1 MAFLCCGRKDFRKG
15 QAPRD
20 ALCDNQYKKE
30 NTMNKIKTGN
40 RLLITALIA
49 VFVLLMGSRGFV
61 AFMADWLFF
70 REVGYEA
77 VFTKTFQAKLFTG
90 FAFGTAAFLV
100 IFINLRIATR
110 RAYALAGLHSLWERA
125 PQLQNLDLDRVLGWI
140 SLFVSL
146 FAFVLAYP
154 IGTTYWEQALL
165 FMNSVPAGLV
175 DPLFNRDI
183 SFYLFMYPLI
193 DKLNDAGRTL
203 IAVAALLTV
212 PLYFLRGGIVIIG
225 KLFTIEPSVKRH
237 LGILVSL
244 FLLSLSLSF
253 MLDRYGLLFTEHGV
267 LYGASYTDVHARL
280 IMLSVMAAL
289 SALVAIIVPVFAAR
303 RSLVMLLALLGVLF
317 GVYFLGL
324 QIYPSTVQSFK
335 VSPNE
340 IVLERP
346 FIANHIK
353 FTRYGYGLEN
363 VELQPFA
370 ANKQLTFTDIR
381 KNLSTIQNIRLW
393 DEEPLLKTYSQL
405 QQIRTYYHFSDVD
418 NDRYTVNGDYLQV
431 MLSPRELSYADLPEK
446 SWINERL
453 VFTHGFG
460 LAMGPVSG
468 ITKEGLPEFYIKDIP
483 PVSSAGPQVT
493 RPEIYYGE
501 SPNDYVIVN
510 TKTKEFS
517 YPTTEGNVYSVYTGK
532 GGVRLSSAL
541 SRLLY
546 AAYFGNFKIVLSSDV
561 TNESR
566 ILYNRRIMKRV
577 EEIAPFFA
585 YDPDPYLV
593 IGDNGRLYWII
604 DAYSHSGN
612 LPYSKPMQGGTNY
625 IRNSLKVLV
634 DAYDGTVSFYVV
646 DTQDILTKTYAAIFP
661 TLFKPI
667 AEMPVDLRRHIR
679 YPRGLLKIQ
688 ARMFSTF
695 HMTDPS
701 VFYNKEDLWEIP
713 SYREKTM
720 DPYYLIT
727 KLPGHTGEEFILLL
741 PFTPS
746 KRDNLAAW
754 MAARSDGEN
763 YGKVTVYTFP
773 RDRLVFG
780 PRQIDARIDQDSYIS
795 QQLTLWGQHGSDVIR
810 GSLLIIPIEDSLIY
824 VQPLYL
830 VATDKGG
837 LPELR
842 RVIVAYG
849 NEVVMEETLEAAL
862 QRLFTGLLPSMRMT
876 QEGTAAV
883 KEQPRQLGSR
893 ALEQLRKA
901 REALRKE
908 DWAGYGKYLK
918 ELEETLREMAK

>member
-1 MAFLCCGRKDFRKG
+1 MVHKNKGR
-15 QAPRD
+15 
-20 ALCDNQYKKE
+20 
-30 NTMNKIKTGN
+30 N
-40 RLLITALIA
+40 RVLIA
-49 VFVLLMGSRGFV
+49 VIIAAFIVLAGSREFI
-61 AFMADWLFF
+61 AFMVDWLFF
-70 REVGYEA
+70 REVGYGA
-77 VFTKTFQAKLFTG
+77 VFQKSFSAKYLTGLTFG
-90 FAFGTAAFLV
+90 GVAFLV
-100 IFINLRIATR
+100 IFINLRIAAS
-110 RAYALAGLHSLWERA
+110 RAYALAGLNPLWERV
-125 PQLQNLDLDRVLGWI
+125 PKLLNFDLNRVMRLL
-140 SLFVSL
+140 SLLVSL
-146 FAFVLAYP
+146 VAFVIAFP
-154 IGTTYWEQALL
+154 IGEQYWEQALL
-165 FMNSVPAGLV
+165 FLNSMPAHLA
-175 DPLFNRDI
+175 DPIFGKDI
-183 SFYLFMYPLI
+183 SFYLFTYPFIDEVNTIVRSLI
-193 DKLNDAGRTL
+193 VIT
-203 IAVAALLTV
+203 ALLTV
-212 PLYFLRGGIVIIG
+212 PVYFVRGGIVLMG
-225 KLFTIEPSVKRH
+225 NLFTVEPGVKRH
-237 LGILVSL
+237 LAVLVSL
-244 FLLSLSLSF
+244 FLLSLSFSF
-253 MLDRYGLLFTEHGV
+253 VLDRYGLLTSEHGV

-280 IMLSVMAAL
+280 LMLSVLAVLAVAA
-289 SALVAIIVPVFAAR
+289 AIVVPVFAAR
-303 RSLVMLLALLGVLF
+303 GSLAIPLLVLGVLI
-317 GVYFLGL
+317 GAYILGL
-324 QIYPSTVQSFK
+324 QVYPSTMQSFK

-353 FTRYGYGLEN
+353 FTRFGYGLEN
-363 VELQPFA
+363 MELQPFA
-370 ANKQLTFTDIR
+370 ANKQLTFADIR

-418 NDRYTVNGDYLQV
+418 NDRYTVNNNYLQV
-431 MLSPRELSYADLPEK
+431 MLSPREMSYADLPEK

-460 LAMGPVSG
+460 LALGPVSG

-483 PVSSAGPQVT
+483 PITSAGPKVT
-493 RPEIYYGE
+493 RPAIYYGE

-510 TKTKEFS
+510 TKTKEFG
-517 YPTTEGNVYSVYTGK
+517 YPTTGENVYSVYAGK
-532 GGVRLSSAL
+532 GGVRLSSIL

-546 AAYFGNFKIVLSSDV
+546 AVYFGNFKIVLSSDV
-561 TNESR
+561 TDESR
-566 ILYNRRIMKRV
+566 ILYNRKIMKRV
-577 EEIAPFFA
+577 TAIAPFFS

-593 IGDNGRLYWII
+593 IGDDGRLSWII
-604 DAYSHSGN
+604 DAYSHTDN
-612 LPYSKPMQGGTNY
+612 LPYSKPIQGGTNY
-625 IRNSLKVLV
+625 IRNSLKVVV
-634 DAYDGTVSFYVV
+634 DAYDGTVSFYIV
-646 DTQDILTKTYAAIFP
+646 DQTDILTKTYAAIFP

-667 AEMPVDLRRHIR
+667 TDMPPDLRRHIR
-679 YPRGLLKIQ
+679 YPRALLKIQ
-688 ARMFSTF
+688 ARMFTTF

-727 KLPGHTGEEFILLL
+727 KLPGLKEEEFILLL

-754 MAARSDGEN
+754 MAARCDGEN

-780 PRQIDARIDQDSYIS
+780 PRQIDARIDQDAYIS

-849 NEVVMEETLEAAL
+849 NNVVMEETLEAAI
-862 QRLFTGLLPSMRMT
+862 QRLFTGSLPRMRVT
-876 QEGTAAV
+876 DEGTSAITL
-883 KEQPRQLGSR
+883 QPRELGAR
-893 ALEQLRKA
+893 ALDQLHKA

-908 DWAGYGKYLK
+908 DWTGYGKYLK
-918 ELEETLREMAK
+918 ELEETLREMTK